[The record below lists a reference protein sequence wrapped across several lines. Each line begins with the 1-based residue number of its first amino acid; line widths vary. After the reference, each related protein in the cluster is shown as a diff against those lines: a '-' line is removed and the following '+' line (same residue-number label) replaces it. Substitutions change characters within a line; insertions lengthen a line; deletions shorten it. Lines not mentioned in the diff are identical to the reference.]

1 MFCKATFRKSIS
13 AHQAVSQKRLVLT
26 SRVGESTSLIK
37 FNEGERL
44 VRSYQGAR
52 DPSLQE
58 FAFSV
63 KKMLKEC

>member
-1 MFCKATFRKSIS
+1 MFSKANFRKSVS

-26 SRVGESTSLIK
+26 SRVGESASPITITVS
-37 FNEGERL
+37 NRL
-44 VRSYQGAR
+44 ARSCSGAR

-63 KKMLKEC
+63 KKMLEER

>member
-37 FNEGERL
+37 FNEGEGL
-44 VRSYQGAR
+44 VR
-52 DPSLQE
+52 L
-58 FAFSV
+58 
-63 KKMLKEC
+63 C